1 MIRFLFRFVGY
12 WLLAGALVAAIID
25 GSKSIAA
32 SALVTTPFGQHFQQ
46 LAPSLLQR
54 LEFGIQNNLGLP
66 WLWDL
71 VFINVLA
78 WPSFAVLGVLALI
91 FLMIGRRK
99 RPPVVGDDFD

>member
-1 MIRFLFRFVGY
+1 MIRLLFRFVGY

-32 SALVTTPFGQHFQQ
+32 SSLVTTPLGQHFQQ

-71 VFINVLA
+71 VFVNILT
-78 WPSFAVLGVLALI
+78 WPTFAVLGILALI
-91 FLMIGRRK
+91 ILMIGRRK
-99 RPPVVGDDFD
+99 PVRAIADDAV

>member
-1 MIRFLFRFVGY
+1 MIRFLFRFIGY
-12 WLLAGALVAAIID
+12 WFLAGALVAAVID

-32 SALVTTPFGQHFQQ
+32 SSLVTTPLGQHFQQ

-66 WLWDL
+66 WLWDF
-71 VFINVLA
+71 VFINMLA
-78 WPSFAVLGVLALI
+78 WPSFAVLGIFSLI

-99 RPPVVGDDFD
+99 LTRAITEDAA

>member
-91 FLMIGRRK
+91 FLMIGRR
-99 RPPVVGDDFD
+99 RRAPVIGDDFD